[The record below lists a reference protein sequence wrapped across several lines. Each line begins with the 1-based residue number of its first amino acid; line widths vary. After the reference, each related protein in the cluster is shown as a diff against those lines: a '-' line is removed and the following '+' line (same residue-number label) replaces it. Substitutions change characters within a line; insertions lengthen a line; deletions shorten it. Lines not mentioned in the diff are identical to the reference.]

1 MPRSATASI
10 RSVRIWIS
18 IRSPPGL
25 FGGDGGVERF
35 VAVGFGDGDPVAHP
49 LGIGRVEIRDDR
61 IDRPALLLLLFERTV
76 QDDTDGEDVIYP
88 LERDVL
94 LAHLVPD
101 REDRLRAALDVI
113 AQPRLV
119 EPLRDGFEDAGDEG
133 PAFAFGLGQFVGD
146 MLVVLGFEIA
156 QGDVFEFALDVV

>member
-1 MPRSATASI
+1 MGRDAPLRHGVHPLGADLDFD
-10 RSVRIWIS
+10 
-18 IRSPPGL
+18 PPSL

-88 LERDVL
+88 SNGTCCLRILFQIEKIDLVRL
-94 LAHLVPD
+94 LT
-101 REDRLRAALDVI
+101 
-113 AQPRLV
+113 
-119 EPLRDGFEDAGDEG
+119 
-133 PAFAFGLGQFVGD
+133 
-146 MLVVLGFEIA
+146 
-156 QGDVFEFALDVV
+156 